1 LVIVVIVHL
10 SSADDMKKNDKKCK
24 NRNCGKDP
32 KKGKQDP
39 KKGGK
44 DYENVVFDND
54 YEEEPKGKEGSME
67 TKGKDAKKNE
77 KKCKN
82 RNCGMDHKK
91 GKQDPKKGGKDYE
104 NVVFD
109 NDYEEEPKGKEGSME
124 KKGKDAK
131 KNEKKCKNR
140 NCGGTDP
147 KKGKDPKKD
156 GKNRNKKNKNYWLG

>member
-1 LVIVVIVHL
+1 
-10 SSADDMKKNDKKCK
+10 MKKNDKKCK

-39 KKGGK
+39 KKTGK
-44 DYENVVFDND
+44 DYED
-54 YEEEPKGKEGSME
+54 
-67 TKGKDAKKNE
+67 
-77 KKCKN
+77 
-82 RNCGMDHKK
+82 
-91 GKQDPKKGGKDYE
+91 
-104 NVVFD
+104 VVFD